1 MKSPF
6 LICLVLALL
15 AGCGSPYREKG
26 FKSEPD
32 YELARAGGLSPRGVD
47 LFKSVGVST
56 PEAFKEAAGEMKSSG
71 YSSSSHPD
79 AVYQYSKDRFDG
91 RPSGRSALQQRTV
104 RQEEE
109 RRAEQRKR
117 EQQQLEAQRK
127 AAQEEAERKKKQQE
141 EAARE
146 AQRQKNLQALAAE
159 WDRLDRVGPAF
170 CGAVSNVSRGVAE
183 RVASGVRTDPSGVRF
198 NRSNYV
204 SPRQTMQESGLFGMM
219 LGSMFAGS
227 YDGSRLSPS
236 CRVTLYTSVGP
247 VYCEVEAAHIQS
259 GVVVDYK
266 SCKR

>member
-1 MKSPF
+1 MKTHV
-6 LICLVLALL
+6 LVCLVFALL

-32 YELARAGGLSPRGVD
+32 YELAKAGGLSPRGVE
-47 LFKSVGVST
+47 LFKGVGVST

-71 YSSSSHPD
+71 YSTSNDPNV
-79 AVYQYSKDRFDG
+79 VYQYSKDRFDG
-91 RPSGRSALQQRTV
+91 RSAGRTALQQRAA

-146 AQRQKNLQALAAE
+146 AQRQKNIQALNAE

-170 CGAVSNVSRGVAE
+170 CAGVSNVSRGVAE
-183 RVASGVRTDPSGVRF
+183 RVASGVRSDPSGVRF

-204 SPRQTMQESGLFGMM
+204 SPRQTLKESGFLGMAFGAA
-219 LGSMFAGS
+219 FAGM
-227 YDGSRLSPS
+227 YDGSRLAPS
-236 CRVTLYTSVGP
+236 CRVTLYTNVGP
-247 VYCEVEAAHIQS
+247 VYCDVEGAHIQS

-266 SCKR
+266 SCQR